1 MSTPNRE
8 SEPRLAVVSLQ
19 SRIGA
24 EIRNVTLSEDID
36 DATIA
41 TIREA
46 LLKYKVIFF
55 RDQHQMDDRVQEA
68 FAEQLGEPI
77 KHPNAETAG
86 NSEFLLDLDAAA
98 GYAASAWH
106 TDLTCLP
113 AYPAASILRAIDV
126 PKDCG
131 DTMWANTAAAYGDM
145 PPPLQLFADHLRAIH
160 TSAVDFDTI
169 FDDRVRER
177 VGNKGE
183 GAAKLFETEHP
194 VVRVHPETGES
205 AVNRHFCQAAGRL
218 RQRAVPTHPVAAAGL
233 RDTAREHNSLALA
246 AW

>member
-1 MSTPNRE
+1 MAYRGLSRVPGLPLNIHSNERMSTPNGE

-41 TIREA
+41 TIRAA

-77 KHPNAETAG
+77 KHSNAETAG

-113 AYPAASILRAIDV
+113 AYPAASILRAIEV

-177 VGNKGE
+177 VGNAIRE
-183 GAAKLFETEHP
+183 
-194 VVRVHPETGES
+194 R
-205 AVNRHFCQAAGRL
+205 GRPDYSKPSTPL
-218 RQRAVPTHPVAAAGL
+218 CGFTPK
-233 RDTAREHNSLALA
+233 RERERC
-246 AW
+246 